1 MLDYIKILVFSQA
14 PVDVCMYVCVYVFV
28 CISYVC
34 LFVCLCMY
42 FICLF
47 VCLCVCLCM
56 AHMVRS
62 SDRALQLPLLRRLR
76 LLVSSARSEFSS
88 SS

>member
-1 MLDYIKILVFSQA
+1 
-14 PVDVCMYVCVYVFV
+14 MYVCMRLYAFHMFVCLFVYVFHMF
-28 CISYVC
+28 VC
-34 LFVCLCMY
+34 LCVCLCMY
-42 FICLF
+42 FIYLF